1 MRLIGAQMTVQSKQL
16 DNLNKEFK
24 VLNKTSDMYLV
35 I

>member
-1 MRLIGAQMTVQSKQL
+1 MRLIVAQLTVQSKQL

>member
-1 MRLIGAQMTVQSKQL
+1 MRLIVAQLTVQSTQL